1 MVVTRPKRYRDSLQ
15 AHYTQSTPIVSF
27 MVSRLGASA
36 DDSIWE
42 PCSGAGDLIDGIL
55 SVVPEAEIRASE
67 IDERAVARLQDKYCK
82 HSSIKV
88 CCEDALDVGVDTL
101 FDERI
106 SFTRIIANPP
116 YGAYQTPER
125 RRQLQQRFGSLYVRE
140 SYGVILYHALS
151 LLEKQGRLVFIV
163 PDTFL
168 WLTRHETLRRKL
180 VSQSTIEEIA
190 LFPSKFFPNI
200 NFGYSGLC
208 IITLQ
213 KSDPAAD
220 HLVRIVNGFSD
231 SNALTAC
238 IGQADGNWPCSITSI
253 PQREIASRKHVE
265 LVLHNN
271 GNGISLNGRAN
282 TTLGEHAEIRT
293 GFYSGNDQ
301 RWVRKLHDSVPRS
314 KAYQRV
320 DEASIATVTP
330 TLDGFDGPRCFIPIV
345 KGGAVPFIKPTH
357 WFVDWSSDA
366 IREYTRN
373 GKNPARF
380 QNSSFYF
387 RDGIGI
393 PMVASGRITGA
404 LLENRLFDQGIV
416 GVFPHDATL
425 KFFLLGFLNS
435 SIATELVRQ
444 INPTA
449 NNSANYIKR
458 IPFLVPSPA
467 DLRKAETLVEQ
478 AIEQARADG
487 SPRRDVQEEID
498 EFYTSLWCHT
508 DGLANNCVNGNGGS
522 RGN

>member
-1 MVVTRPKRYRDSLQ
+1 
-15 AHYTQSTPIVSF
+15 
-27 MVSRLGASA
+27 MVSRLGATA
-36 DDSIWE
+36 DDAIWE

-55 SVVPEAEIRASE
+55 SVVPDAKVRASE
-67 IDERAVARLQDKYCK
+67 IDESAVARLQHKYQQNT
-82 HSSIKV
+82 SIDV
-88 CCEDALDVGVDTL
+88 YCEDALDVGGDTL
-101 FDERI
+101 FDERV

-125 RRQLQQRFGSLYVRE
+125 RRQLQRQFGTLYVRE

-151 LLEKQGRLVFIV
+151 LLEERGRLVFIV

-168 WLTRHETLRRKL
+168 WLTRHENLRRKL

-200 NFGYSGLC
+200 SFGYSGLC

-213 KSDPAAD
+213 KSAPGAD
-220 HLVRIVNGFSD
+220 HLVRIVKDFSD
-231 SNALTAC
+231 ANALSAC
-238 IGQADGNWPCSITSI
+238 VGQPINKWPCSITSI
-253 PQREIASRKHVE
+253 QQREIASRKHVE

-271 GNGISLNGRAN
+271 GNGISLNERVN

-301 RWVRKLHDSVPRS
+301 RWVRKLHESVPRS
-314 KAYQRV
+314 KAYQRI
-320 DEASIATVTP
+320 DEARVAKVPP
-330 TLDGFDGPRCFIPIV
+330 TLNGFDGPRCFIPIV
-345 KGGAVPFIKPTH
+345 KGGAVPFVKPTH
-357 WFVDWSSDA
+357 WFVDWSSEA
-366 IREYTRN
+366 IREYTRK

-393 PMVASGRITGA
+393 PMVASGRVTGA

-416 GVFPHDATL
+416 GVFPHDKTL
-425 KFFLLGFLNS
+425 KLFLLGFLNS

-458 IPFLVPSPA
+458 IPFLIPLPA
-467 DLRKAETLVEQ
+467 ELRKAETLVEQ
-478 AIEQARADG
+478 ALTQSRADG
-487 SPRRDVQEEID
+487 SPGSDIQEEID
-498 EFYTSLWCHT
+498 QFYTSLWCQAE
-508 DGLANNCVNGNGGS
+508 GLAKN
-522 RGN
+522 